1 MGSSEMAE
9 EEVGVSENITEELD
23 KVIPKHQLLD
33 NTAAKH
39 KNELVHR
46 GTLATRHRPSGEG
59 LRTQILRRQFA
70 DSKEGS
76 PVETCKEQPVPPP
89 SPSHSKLNSKNN
101 SPLVKKGKSF
111 LADIQ
116 ATLNTKCKDDSP
128 DKEEQTTDKPSADTR
143 DVNSPI
149 HSPTKGQIPSFL
161 SGIKN
166 AAKRQE
172 SESSDKITHAPL
184 RALKQKDGIKEEQA
198 VDKSKENPKDDGSPL
213 HSPSK
218 VKRPSFLAG
227 IENAVKRNDSGAS
240 GEPLALPK
248 LRKVKPKPNPIVKE
262 GSSIQDQ
269 LRLKLEARKK
279 LVDETDEGAETET

>member
-1 MGSSEMAE
+1 MAE
-9 EEVGVSENITEELD
+9 EAERVKENITEELD
-23 KVIPKHQLLD
+23 QVIPKHQLLD

-76 PVETCKEQPVPPP
+76 PVETCKEHSVPPT
-89 SPSHSKLNSKNN
+89 SPSHSKVNSKNN

-116 ATLNTKCKDDSP
+116 ATLNTKCNEDSP
-128 DKEEQTTDKPSADTR
+128 DKEEQTKDKPSADKS
-143 DVNSPI
+143 DDKSPI
-149 HSPTKGQIPSFL
+149 HSPAKGQIPSFL
-161 SGIKN
+161 SGIKK

-172 SESSDKITHAPL
+172 SETPDKIAPAPL
-184 RALKQKDGIKEEQA
+184 KALKPKDDIKEVKA
-198 VDKSKENPKDDGSPL
+198 VDKSKEDSKDDGSPL

-227 IENAVKRNDSGAS
+227 IENAVKRKDSEAT
-240 GEPLALPK
+240 GEPMVLPT
-248 LRKVKPKPNPIVKE
+248 LRKVKPKPKLNPIVTE
-262 GSSIQDQ
+262 ESSIQDQ